1 MTQKVE
7 ASNRKAELAEE
18 QVSILNKQNLS
29 LKQMNFFSQKSENQK
44 DNDLYDGNF
53 KLREEVKHK
62 DNIIS
67 SLQDEIVNLKR
78 TI

>member
-29 LKQMNFFSQKSENQK
+29 LKQMNFFSQKLENQK